1 MIKKIVLSLI
11 TVLSFCSLALA
22 QNKQVTGTVT
32 DEKGEPI
39 IGATVVAEGTSAG
52 TTTGGDG
59 QFTLTVPAN
68 ATLSISFIG
77 YETQKVSVAGKTHI
91 DVTLGEEATGIEDVV
106 VIGYGTGK
114 KIGSVIGSV
123 DQVKSEKIE
132 NRPSTN
138 VVDALQGQVAGLQIM
153 TGNGELTSTS
163 SIRIH
168 GLGSMGADTSPLILL
183 DGAPIQASTLQTI
196 NQNDIASVNVLKD
209 ASATA
214 PYGIRGANG
223 VIIVTTKRGRKGE
236 KPTVDFKASV
246 GVSEPIRYPDY
257 LGSAGYATLYNEAM
271 LNDNPSLDPGSASL
285 FSQETISN
293 FRRAK
298 GDNSDGLGYNWDY
311 FDYAFKPSILQDYSL
326 SVRGGTDR
334 ARYFILGSYYNQGG
348 NYKHSNSDNV
358 NKFLRYNFR
367 ANVDVD
373 ATKRLKISVDL
384 GARVTEYNYPGATA
398 ANIISLAN
406 TQPPT
411 CRSSCPTTTTTSTR
425 PISRRTAATCSMPTT
440 TTATTCS
447 GSSTAPASA
456 NVRAAT
462 CRDRSN

>member
-168 GLGSMGADTSPLILL
+168 GLGD
-183 DGAPIQASTLQTI
+183 
-196 NQNDIASVNVLKD
+196 
-209 ASATA
+209 
-214 PYGIRGANG
+214 R
-223 VIIVTTKRGRKGE
+223 KRSCRE
-236 KPTVDFKASV
+236 RVF
-246 GVSEPIRYPDY
+246 
-257 LGSAGYATLYNEAM
+257 GY
-271 LNDNPSLDPGSASL
+271 
-285 FSQETISN
+285 
-293 FRRAK
+293 
-298 GDNSDGLGYNWDY
+298 
-311 FDYAFKPSILQDYSL
+311 
-326 SVRGGTDR
+326 V
-334 ARYFILGSYYNQGG
+334 
-348 NYKHSNSDNV
+348 
-358 NKFLRYNFR
+358 
-367 ANVDVD
+367 
-373 ATKRLKISVDL
+373 
-384 GARVTEYNYPGATA
+384 
-398 ANIISLAN
+398 
-406 TQPPT
+406 
-411 CRSSCPTTTTTSTR
+411 
-425 PISRRTAATCSMPTT
+425 
-440 TTATTCS
+440 
-447 GSSTAPASA
+447 
-456 NVRAAT
+456 
-462 CRDRSN
+462 

>member
-168 GLGSMGADTSPLILL
+168 GLGSMLGADTSPLILL

-209 ASATA
+209 ASATLIWLVRVKA
-214 PYGIRGANG
+214 PG
-223 VIIVTTKRGRKGE
+223 VI
-236 KPTVDFKASV
+236 
-246 GVSEPIRYPDY
+246 
-257 LGSAGYATLYNEAM
+257 YA
-271 LNDNPSLDPGSASL
+271 DPGPVVA
-285 FSQETISN
+285 T
-293 FRRAK
+293 RR
-298 GDNSDGLGYNWDY
+298 
-311 FDYAFKPSILQDYSL
+311 
-326 SVRGGTDR
+326 V
-334 ARYFILGSYYNQGG
+334 
-348 NYKHSNSDNV
+348 
-358 NKFLRYNFR
+358 
-367 ANVDVD
+367 
-373 ATKRLKISVDL
+373 
-384 GARVTEYNYPGATA
+384 
-398 ANIISLAN
+398 
-406 TQPPT
+406 
-411 CRSSCPTTTTTSTR
+411 
-425 PISRRTAATCSMPTT
+425 SM
-440 TTATTCS
+440 
-447 GSSTAPASA
+447 
-456 NVRAAT
+456 
-462 CRDRSN
+462 

>member
-168 GLGSMGADTSPLILL
+168 GLGSMGADTGFDAADDQPERYRFGERPQGRFGDFDLRFACCQRCYLCADQNRSSQPGECRCDAYGTILH
-183 DGAPIQASTLQTI
+183 
-196 NQNDIASVNVLKD
+196 V
-209 ASATA
+209 
-214 PYGIRGANG
+214 
-223 VIIVTTKRGRKGE
+223 E
-236 KPTVDFKASV
+236 
-246 GVSEPIRYPDY
+246 
-257 LGSAGYATLYNEAM
+257 
-271 LNDNPSLDPGSASL
+271 
-285 FSQETISN
+285 
-293 FRRAK
+293 
-298 GDNSDGLGYNWDY
+298 
-311 FDYAFKPSILQDYSL
+311 
-326 SVRGGTDR
+326 
-334 ARYFILGSYYNQGG
+334 
-348 NYKHSNSDNV
+348 
-358 NKFLRYNFR
+358 
-367 ANVDVD
+367 
-373 ATKRLKISVDL
+373 
-384 GARVTEYNYPGATA
+384 
-398 ANIISLAN
+398 
-406 TQPPT
+406 
-411 CRSSCPTTTTTSTR
+411 CRS
-425 PISRRTAATCSMPTT
+425 A
-440 TTATTCS
+440 
-447 GSSTAPASA
+447 
-456 NVRAAT
+456 
-462 CRDRSN
+462 

>member
-209 ASATA
+209 ASATSI
-214 PYGIRGANG
+214 YGSRAANG
-223 VIIVTTKRGRKGE
+223 VIYVTTKRGRRGSDDVNVTLRTQYSMSSTI
-236 KPTVDFKASV
+236 KPRLKAMNT
-246 GVSEPIRYPDY
+246 EDY
-257 LGSAGYATLYNEAM
+257 LYYMGALYAAASGTDPYNPDDILDGRSMFINDFGVDPSINTNWFDELMEKNAPMYQIDLSVAGGSQKTSYFFSGNY
-271 LNDNPSLDPGSASL
+271 LDQTGTMPGS
-285 FSQETISN
+285 
-293 FRRAK
+293 K
-298 GDNSDGLGYNWDY
+298 
-311 FDYAFKPSILQDYSL
+311 L
-326 SVRGGTDR
+326 S
-334 ARYFILGSYYNQGG
+334 
-348 NYKHSNSDNV
+348 
-358 NKFLRYNFR
+358 RYNFR
-367 ANVDVD
+367 ANVD
-373 ATKRLKISVDL
+373 TKVNKWLTIKGQRFWTSGKIW
-384 GARVTEYNYPGATA
+384 
-398 ANIISLAN
+398 
-406 TQPPT
+406 
-411 CRSSCPTTTTTSTR
+411 
-425 PISRRTAATCSMPTT
+425 SRY
-440 TTATTCS
+440 
-447 GSSTAPASA
+447 APAMWM
-456 NVRAAT
+456 R
-462 CRDRSN
+462 